1 MNGDKEKRIIE
12 LVGDQEMMR
21 LLNLATRNW
30 EIAKNRVEQI
40 AQEREEGIND
50 DNGVEMIPVFVRMER
65 VYACMYNLLRRPQAY
80 LLPSVINRLSPFIN
94 EKGMDAELVPLMS
107 EKDESELD
115 FWATLPESQTEGID
129 VSPLIKELLPGLL
142 TKYLTPHM
150 DYASISQVLNVLD
163 NNLSSLVKAANEEG
177 PKGSGL
183 FALSKILSKTAYDNR
198 VLMAMGLLIR
208 HMVVELICKKLDI
221 QNYEDAVVANLFEQA
236 KKQLMES
243 DAWREYWTNH
253 KRLLESKGS
262 LDIQWKQDAAETEQW
277 LLNLHGYLY
286 NKWNESPEAFGQ
298 ALKRE
303 RLDDDKLLLLLFY
316 LAKKDAIALETEE
329 PGKRRRKMQERAFET
344 AMKLENLAAKK
355 YFNDYAAI
363 WQRIILSENISQQLL
378 NYNSSKYNQGFNMMC
393 LCKIVG
399 YLHREY
405 HFYGSKTPEDMGKL
419 LGDRYV
425 KNSYDTFSSYIK
437 KKETMLNGLCFKEI
451 DEALKI
457 DKKENSET

>member
-12 LVGDQEMMR
+12 LAGDQEMMR
-21 LLNLATRNW
+21 LLNLATLNW

-40 AQEREEGIND
+40 TQEREEGIND

-94 EKGMDAELVPLMS
+94 EKSMDAELVPLMS

-129 VSPLIKELLPGLL
+129 VSPQIKELLPGLL

-150 DYASISQVLNVLD
+150 DYESISEVLNVLD

-243 DAWREYWTNH
+243 DAWHEYWTNH

-262 LDIQWKQDAAETEQW
+262 LDMQWKQDAAETEQW

-298 ALKRE
+298 SLKRE

-329 PGKRRRKMQERAFET
+329 PGKRRKKMQERAFET
-344 AMKLENLAAKK
+344 AMKLENLAAGK

-419 LGDRYV
+419 LGDKYV

-437 KKETMLNGLCFKEI
+437 KKETMLNGLCFNEI
-451 DEALKI
+451 DEALKMA
-457 DKKENSET
+457 KKENS

>member
-12 LVGDQEMMR
+12 LAGDQEMMR

-40 AQEREEGIND
+40 TQEREEGIND
-50 DNGVEMIPVFVRMER
+50 DNGVEMMPVFVRMER

-107 EKDESELD
+107 EKDESESD

-129 VSPLIKELLPGLL
+129 VSPQIKELLPGLL

-208 HMVVELICKKLDI
+208 HMVVELICKELDI
-221 QNYEDAVVANLFEQA
+221 LKVEVAVVVNVL
-236 KKQLMES
+236 
-243 DAWREYWTNH
+243 
-253 KRLLESKGS
+253 
-262 LDIQWKQDAAETEQW
+262 
-277 LLNLHGYLY
+277 
-286 NKWNESPEAFGQ
+286 
-298 ALKRE
+298 
-303 RLDDDKLLLLLFY
+303 
-316 LAKKDAIALETEE
+316 
-329 PGKRRRKMQERAFET
+329 
-344 AMKLENLAAKK
+344 
-355 YFNDYAAI
+355 
-363 WQRIILSENISQQLL
+363 
-378 NYNSSKYNQGFNMMC
+378 
-393 LCKIVG
+393 
-399 YLHREY
+399 
-405 HFYGSKTPEDMGKL
+405 
-419 LGDRYV
+419 
-425 KNSYDTFSSYIK
+425 
-437 KKETMLNGLCFKEI
+437 
-451 DEALKI
+451 
-457 DKKENSET
+457 

>member
-12 LVGDQEMMR
+12 LAGDQEMMR

-40 AQEREEGIND
+40 TQEREEGIND
-50 DNGVEMIPVFVRMER
+50 DNGVEMMPVFVRMER

-107 EKDESELD
+107 EKDESETDD
-115 FWATLPESQTEGID
+115 FWTMLSENQTECID
-129 VSPLIKELLPGLL
+129 FSAQIKKMFTELMM
-142 TKYLTPHM
+142 KYVTPHLNPEGIEKVV
-150 DYASISQVLNVLD
+150 DETRNVDSQVK
-163 NNLSSLVKAANEEG
+163 SANEEG
-177 PKGSGL
+177 LKDYGL
-183 FALSKILSKTAYDNR
+183 FTLSRKLKKTASDNCMQ
-198 VLMAMGLLIR
+198 MAIGLLLR
-208 HMVVELICKKLDI
+208 HTFVNMICQHLDM
-221 QNYEDAVVANLFEQA
+221 QNYEDAAVANLFEQA

-243 DAWREYWTNH
+243 DAWQEYWADH
-253 KRLLESKGS
+253 KRLLEYKGS
-262 LDIQWKQDAAETEQW
+262 LDMQWKQDAAETEQW

-303 RLDDDKLLLLLFY
+303 KLDDDKLLLLLFY

-393 LCKIVG
+393 LCKIIG

-451 DEALKI
+451 DEVLKI

>member
-12 LVGDQEMMR
+12 LAGDQEMMR

-40 AQEREEGIND
+40 TQEREEGIND
-50 DNGVEMIPVFVRMER
+50 DNGVEMMPVFVRMER

-107 EKDESELD
+107 EKDESETDD
-115 FWATLPESQTEGID
+115 FWTMLSENQTEGID
-129 VSPLIKELLPGLL
+129 FSAQIKKMFTELMM
-142 TKYLTPHM
+142 KYVTPHLNPEGIEKVV
-150 DYASISQVLNVLD
+150 DETRNVDSQVK
-163 NNLSSLVKAANEEG
+163 SANEEG
-177 PKGSGL
+177 LKDYGL
-183 FALSKILSKTAYDNR
+183 FTLSRKLKKTASDNCMQ
-198 VLMAMGLLIR
+198 MAIGLLLR
-208 HMVVELICKKLDI
+208 HTFVNMICQHLDM
-221 QNYEDAVVANLFEQA
+221 QNYEDAAVANLFEQA

-243 DAWREYWTNH
+243 DAWQEYWADH
-253 KRLLESKGS
+253 KRLLEYKGS
-262 LDIQWKQDAAETEQW
+262 LDMQWKQDAAETEQW

-303 RLDDDKLLLLLFY
+303 KLDDDKLLLLLFY

-329 PGKRRRKMQERAFET
+329 PGKRRKKMQAKAFET
-344 AMKLENLAAKK
+344 AMKLENLADGK

>member
-1 MNGDKEKRIIE
+1 MNGDKEKRIIA
-12 LVGDQEMMR
+12 LAGDQEMMR

-40 AQEREEGIND
+40 TQEREEGVND

-65 VYACMYNLLRRPQAY
+65 VYACIYSLLHCPQAF
-80 LLPSVINRLSPFIN
+80 LLSSVVNRLSPFIN
-94 EKGMDAELVPLMS
+94 EKSMDAELTRLMY
-107 EKDESELD
+107 ENDESEPVD
-115 FWATLPESQTEGID
+115 FWTLLSESKTEGID
-129 VSPLIKELLPGLL
+129 FSTQIKKIYTELMMR
-142 TKYLTPHM
+142 YVTPH
-150 DYASISQVLNVLD
+150 LD
-163 NNLSSLVKAANEEG
+163 SEGIEKVVDETSNLDSLVKSANEEG
-177 PKGSGL
+177 LNDNGL
-183 FALSKILSKTAYDNR
+183 FTLSRKLKETASDNC
-198 VLMAMGLLIR
+198 VLMAIGLLLR
-208 HMVVELICKKLDI
+208 HAVVNMICLRLYM
-221 QNYEDAVVANLFEQA
+221 QNYEDAAVANFFELA

-243 DAWREYWTNH
+243 DAWHEYWAEH
-253 KRLLESKGS
+253 KRLLEYKGS
-262 LDIQWKQDAAETEQW
+262 LAEQWKQDAAETEQW
-277 LLNLHGYLY
+277 LLNLHGYIY

-303 RLDDDKLLLLLFY
+303 RLDDDTMLLLLYY

-329 PGKRRRKMQERAFET
+329 PKVRRDKMQAKAFET

-355 YFNDYAAI
+355 YFNDYGAI
-363 WQRIILSENISQQLL
+363 WQRIITSENISQQLL

-405 HFYGSKTPEDMGKL
+405 HFYGSHTPEDMGKL

-437 KKETMLNGLCFKEI
+437 KKESMLNSLCFNEI
-451 DEALKI
+451 DKALKI
-457 DKKENSET
+457 AEKENSET

>member
-1 MNGDKEKRIIE
+1 
-12 LVGDQEMMR
+12 
-21 LLNLATRNW
+21 
-30 EIAKNRVEQI
+30 
-40 AQEREEGIND
+40 
-50 DNGVEMIPVFVRMER
+50 
-65 VYACMYNLLRRPQAY
+65 
-80 LLPSVINRLSPFIN
+80 
-94 EKGMDAELVPLMS
+94 
-107 EKDESELD
+107 
-115 FWATLPESQTEGID
+115 
-129 VSPLIKELLPGLL
+129 
-142 TKYLTPHM
+142 M
-150 DYASISQVLNVLD
+150 DYESISEVLNVLD

-177 PKGSGL
+177 PKGGGL

-243 DAWREYWTNH
+243 DAWHEYWTNH

-262 LDIQWKQDAAETEQW
+262 LDMQWKQDAAETEQW

-344 AMKLENLAAKK
+344 AMKLENLAAGK

-419 LGDRYV
+419 LGDKYV

>member
-12 LVGDQEMMR
+12 LAGDQEMMR
-21 LLNLATRNW
+21 LLNLATLNW

-40 AQEREEGIND
+40 TQEREEGIND

-94 EKGMDAELVPLMS
+94 EKSMDAELVPLMS
-107 EKDESELD
+107 EKDESESD

-129 VSPLIKELLPGLL
+129 VSPQIKELLPGLL

-150 DYASISQVLNVLD
+150 DYESISEVLNVLD

-177 PKGSGL
+177 PKGGGL

-236 KKQLMES
+236 KMQLMES
-243 DAWREYWTNH
+243 DAWHEYWTNH

-262 LDIQWKQDAAETEQW
+262 LDMQWKQDAAETEQW

-329 PGKRRRKMQERAFET
+329 PGKRRKKMQERAFET
-344 AMKLENLAAKK
+344 AMKLENLAAGK

-419 LGDRYV
+419 LGDKYV

-437 KKETMLNGLCFKEI
+437 KKETMLNGLCFNEI
-451 DEALKI
+451 DEALEI
-457 DKKENSET
+457 AKKENSET

>member
-1 MNGDKEKRIIE
+1 
-12 LVGDQEMMR
+12 MMR

-40 AQEREEGIND
+40 TQEREEGIND
-50 DNGVEMIPVFVRMER
+50 DNGVEMMPVFVRMER

-107 EKDESELD
+107 EKDESETDD
-115 FWATLPESQTEGID
+115 FWTMLSENQTEGID
-129 VSPLIKELLPGLL
+129 FSAQIKKMFTELMM
-142 TKYLTPHM
+142 KYVTPHLNPEGIEKVV
-150 DYASISQVLNVLD
+150 DETRNVDSQVK
-163 NNLSSLVKAANEEG
+163 SANEEG
-177 PKGSGL
+177 LKDYGL
-183 FALSKILSKTAYDNR
+183 FTLSRKLKKTASDNCMQ
-198 VLMAMGLLIR
+198 MAIGLLLR
-208 HMVVELICKKLDI
+208 HTFVNMICQHLDM

-303 RLDDDKLLLLLFY
+303 KLDDDKLLLLLFY

-378 NYNSSKYNQGFNMMC
+378 NYNSSKYNHGFNMMC

-405 HFYGSKTPEDMGKL
+405 HFYGSITPEDMGKL